1 MNDAPAAKHVEPDPG
16 TDQRWSLD
24 MAAAQA
30 GDAAAY
36 ARLLHGILPFLR
48 AAIRRQHVPYDQ
60 IDDVVQDTLLSIHRV
75 RHTYDPSRPLSPWLA
90 AIARRRALDSRRR
103 RARVETSELAEPELL
118 VTLPDPLANNRI
130 EMDEE
135 HGWLRRAVGTLAPK
149 QRVAV
154 ELVKLRGLSVAEA
167 ACTSR
172 QSQGAIKVNVHRALQ
187 TLRAL
192 YKKG

>member
-1 MNDAPAAKHVEPDPG
+1 LNDAFAAPHIEPDLR

-24 MAAAQA
+24 MAAAQN

-48 AAIRRQHVPYDQ
+48 AVIRRQHVPHDQ

-90 AIARRRALDSRRR
+90 AIARRRALDTRRR
-103 RARVETSELAEPELL
+103 QARVETSELAAPELL
-118 VTLPDPLANNRI
+118 VTLPDPSANNQV

-135 HGWLRRAVGTLAPK
+135 HGWLKRAVGTLTPK

-167 ACTSR
+167 ASTSG
-172 QSQGAIKVNVHRALQ
+172 QSPGAIKVNVHRALLA
-187 TLRAL
+187 LRAL
-192 YKKG
+192 YKGG